1 MKWRWNSTHKGLR
14 LRVKYSLFYINVEW
28 IWESTPK
35 VVRLRVKY
43 SLTCLEVTNVK
54 IYEFILPRDWGLQ
67 RGEYFSD
74 LSGGHECEDMILY
87 SRGTEAEGGIYSDLS
102 GGHEYVEYMSLYSQG
117 TEDCREGSTVFSD
130 LSGGHEC
137 EDYMSL
143 YSQGTED
150 CREGSIFWPVWRSW
164 MWRIYE
170 FILPRG
176 WGLQRGEYFLTSLE
190 VMNVKNI

>member
-1 MKWRWNSTHKGLR
+1 
-14 LRVKYSLFYINVEW
+14 
-28 IWESTPK
+28 
-35 VVRLRVKY
+35 
-43 SLTCLEVTNVK
+43 
-54 IYEFILPRDWGLQ
+54 
-67 RGEYFSD
+67 
-74 LSGGHECEDMILY
+74 MILY

-150 CREGSIFWPVWRSW
+150 CREGSIF
-164 MWRIYE
+164 
-170 FILPRG
+170 
-176 WGLQRGEYFLTSLE
+176 
-190 VMNVKNI
+190 